1 MKAHLAK
8 VSLALLS
15 AAFLLGCQEQ
25 GSDPVGPEGLGPEF
39 THKNGEHGKGGGGG
53 GGGGKGGTGGR
64 PGQFPVDVTVMGGI
78 AAATQIMRFA
88 ENDELM
94 GWTRRPDQPAPG
106 GIMFQMNMTHTLAF
120 ALLGN
125 CLEEGK
131 RIGAAQGSGFVD
143 DLFNKLVQP
152 PLPLTEAGAFLVN
165 VDKVELGRTSVDHN
179 ISFDNDLDGGPAE
192 ERWNMKVRGPP
203 TVTVEDPDDGDVS
216 GNFTVMFTGGTIRLK
231 GTPTGKAPDL
241 VFLTCDIQDG
251 DEITFTVVRPS

>member
-15 AAFLLGCQEQ
+15 TVFLFGCQEQ
-25 GSDPVGPEGLGPEF
+25 GSGPVGPGPEF
-39 THKNGEHGKGGGGG
+39 HHRDGHGKGGPGGP
-53 GGGGKGGTGGR
+53 GT
-64 PGQFPVDVTVMGGI
+64 FPVDVTVTDGI
-78 AAATQIMRFA
+78 IAATQKMRFG
-88 ENDELM
+88 EKDEVM

-106 GIMFQMNMTHTLAF
+106 GIMFQMNMTNTLAF
-120 ALLGN
+120 ALPRRGN

-131 RIGAAQGSGFVD
+131 RIGAAQGSGFVES
-143 DLFNKLVQP
+143 LFNKLVQP
-152 PLPLTEAGAFLVN
+152 SLANPLPLTEAGAFLVN

-192 ERWNMKVRGPP
+192 ERWSMNVRGEP
-203 TVTVEDPDDGDVS
+203 TVTVVGGDGTVN
-216 GNFTVMFTGGTIRLK
+216 GNFTVKFTGGTIRLK

-251 DEITFTVVRPS
+251 DEITFAVVRP